1 MVVTSENETSIP
13 SLKVRFECEILWK
26 ITQQQQQQKSI
37 IIFILSVAYDTLI
50 LNDLLSTNNL
60 DNNFG
65 ST

>member
-26 ITQQQQQQKSI
+26 ITQQQQQKSI